1 LHRFLIASFAFGQS
15 ALCASMVLANITVA
29 AERDQRYQAVVRF
42 LDGNT
47 QTIEVRVPD
56 FYRARDMIRAMFCQ
70 GRDCIVEGP
79 WRAP

>member
-1 LHRFLIASFAFGQS
+1 MSRLLRSFVIVLVGVIALGTAE
-15 ALCASMVLANITVA
+15 A

-42 LDGNT
+42 PDGNT
-47 QTIEVRVPD
+47 QTIEVREQD
-56 FYRARDMIRAMFCQ
+56 FYKARDMIRAMFCQ